1 MSRIDDD
8 EIEEFDE
15 SPRPAKK
22 RKTTKAATKNVRPT
36 KAKAKAVGKT
46 VKASRT
52 TRSGSTTSHTISP
65 VNSDDDDDDAFE
77 TIERKPSKSRSRA
90 VTESDQEERSAQ
102 KKTKHRI
109 KVINDQD
116 LLLDQF
122 MTQAPERSPSPNG
135 VRGPIWLKQP
145 RQGSVFNQQPPPM
158 TGMASAQHGPLQK
171 PRIQNPPISAPMARA
186 GPPQVAKPQFKRPH
200 AIASPTR
207 NGQASPIDVVNNTT
221 AASARA
227 TLSVPP
233 QTQPI
238 DVSQELADLP
248 SDAFSFSSP
257 EASPKQAI
265 YVSSQAAQPV
275 VRRVQNVQAPQSGLK
290 QTTLFGALATQTT
303 DKESAKNKKYN
314 FPKATQPEPPTH
326 HKLDQA
332 AMATWVYPVNLG
344 TIREYQYSIVSAAL
358 YNNLL
363 VALPTGLG
371 KTFIAATVMLNWFR
385 WTKEAQIVFLAPTK
399 PLVAQQ
405 VDACFNIVGIPRSQT
420 VMLTGGISP
429 GLRAEEWLEKRV
441 FFMTPQTMINDLKTG
456 ICDPKRIVLVVVDE
470 AHRATGS
477 YSYVEVI
484 KFIRRFNSSF
494 RVLALTAT
502 PGSKV
507 ETVQQVIDGLD
518 ISKIEIRTE
527 QSLDI
532 RQYVH
537 LRQVDS
543 YLFDYSAEQA
553 MIMELCS
560 KAIKPLLDVLNGLNA
575 YWMKDPMKLTAFG
588 LTNAQREW
596 SKSEA
601 GRNAPMSQKGMIH
614 TIFQILASLAH
625 SISMLKFHGIGP
637 FLRGI
642 TTFRNAVDG
651 GETRGKYAS
660 QVRKDENFNKMYNC
674 IQGWIKNPDFIGH
687 PKLEHLRTVVMNHLL
702 DAGEGQDGKTSP
714 TRIMVFAQWRDSA
727 EDITRVLARNEPT
740 IRPHVFVGQA
750 DAKGSEGMDQK
761 KQLQVIQD
769 FKDGK
774 YNVLVATS
782 IGEEGLDIGEVDL
795 IVCYDAS
802 SSPIRMLQR
811 MGRTGRKRKG
821 NIAILLMR
829 DKEEGDWLKAKDNYE
844 SMQAMIAKGDRF
856 QYHEDRSPRILPR
869 DVRPVVDKKVV
880 EIPPE
885 NSQADLPEPK
895 KGKRR
900 APKRPP
906 KKFFMPDGVQT
917 GFVTASRMDGDSD
930 EEQAPRPKSKKT
942 PTSATRKAVRPASP
956 PPEPAPLPFLDDV
969 LLNKIQE
976 RELERKYQYVNAK
989 DGNAVVMAPKPD
1001 NYPESF
1007 RELGR
1012 TKYVRHGRLTTRTAA
1027 MMKRMHEMDEKGVQR
1042 FRDSLNEVD
1051 LESDQATAQLLQSPV
1066 PPSPAEDLPK
1076 PESLQA
1082 QRTAMPPPARTPLN
1096 NPAKRPATKR
1106 TAAPAAKA
1114 RAKTTPKG
1122 RPNYRMAADAEEG
1135 ESSSPE
1141 PTPADMRRAN
1151 QGIDLGSGDT
1161 SGEEDID
1168 GEPDS
1173 ELADFVV
1180 GSDQPIEYASSSMP
1194 GTAPRQ
1200 SLNHLFSSQ
1209 QSRVSQRTDDDLPEV
1224 SVVVRKGPQRPRDR
1238 REESDDEEEVPV
1250 RQRKRKRVV
1259 VDDSDEE

>member
-8 EIEEFDE
+8 AIDDFDE
-15 SPRPAKK
+15 SHRPAKK
-22 RKTTKAATKNVRPT
+22 RRTTKAATKNVRPT
-36 KAKAKAVGKT
+36 KAKAKPAAKPA
-46 VKASRT
+46 KASRT

-65 VNSDDDDDDAFE
+65 IGSDDDDDDAFE
-77 TIERKPSKSRSRA
+77 TIERKPARSRSRA

-102 KKTKHRI
+102 KKPKHRI
-109 KVINDQD
+109 KVVDDRD

-122 MTQAPERSPSPNG
+122 MTQAPERSPSPDG

-145 RQGSVFNQQPPPM
+145 RQGSVFNQQPST
-158 TGMASAQHGPLQK
+158 TGTASAQYGQPQNSRIQK
-171 PRIQNPPISAPMARA
+171 PPLSSAVAQM

-207 NGQASPIDVVNNTT
+207 NDHASTTNVNMNTT
-221 AASARA
+221 ATSART

-257 EASPKQAI
+257 EGSPKQAI
-265 YVSSQAAQPV
+265 YVSSQAQPV
-275 VRRVQNVQAPQSGLK
+275 VRRVQNVQAPQTGLK

-303 DKESAKNKKYN
+303 DKESAKNKKHN
-314 FPKATQPEPPTH
+314 FPKAAQSEPPTH

-332 AMATWVYPVNLG
+332 ALATWVYPVNLG

-477 YSYVEVI
+477 YSYVEVV

-518 ISKIEIRTE
+518 ISRIEIRTE

-537 LRQVDS
+537 HREVDT

-560 KAIKPLLDVLNGLNA
+560 KAIKPLLDKLNALNA

-596 SKSEA
+596 SKSPA
-601 GRNAPMSQKGMIH
+601 GRNASMAEKGMLH
-614 TIFQILASLAH
+614 AVFQILASLAH
-625 SISMLKFHGIGP
+625 SISMLRFHGIGP
-637 FLRGI
+637 FMRGI
-642 TTFRNAVDG
+642 TTFKNAVDN
-651 GETRGKYAS
+651 GESRGKYAT

-687 PKLEHLRTVVMNHLL
+687 PKIEHLRTVIMNHLL
-702 DAGEGQDGKTSP
+702 DAGEGQDGKTSS

-774 YNVLVATS
+774 HNVLVATS

-885 NSQADLPEPK
+885 NSQPDLPEPK
-895 KGKRR
+895 KGRRR

-906 KKFFMPDGVQT
+906 KKFFMPDGVET

-930 EEQAPRPKSKKT
+930 EEQVTRPKSKKT
-942 PTSATRKAVRPASP
+942 PMSAARKAVRPASP

-976 RELERKYQYVNAK
+976 RELERKYQYVNAT
-989 DGNAVVMAPKPD
+989 DGNAIVMAPKPD
-1001 NYPESF
+1001 KYPETF
-1007 RELGR
+1007 RELSS
-1012 TKYVRHGRLTTRTAA
+1012 TKYVRHGMLTTRTAA
-1027 MMKRMHEMDEKGVQR
+1027 MMRRMHEMDETRVQR
-1042 FRDSLNEVD
+1042 FRDNLKEVD
-1051 LESDQATAQLLQSPV
+1051 LETDQETAQLLQSPE
-1066 PPSPAEDLPK
+1066 PIPLAQDLPE

-1082 QRTAMPPPARTPLN
+1082 ERTIMPPPARTPQN
-1096 NPAKRPATKR
+1096 NRAKKAAAKR

-1114 RAKTTPKG
+1114 RAKTIPQG
-1122 RPNYRMAADAEEG
+1122 RPNYRMRADAEEG

-1141 PTPADMRRAN
+1141 PTPAEMRRAT

-1161 SGEEDID
+1161 SGEEDFD
-1168 GEPDS
+1168 AEPDS

-1180 GSDQPIEYASSSMP
+1180 GSDQPIEYASSSVP
-1194 GTAPRQ
+1194 ATAPRQ

-1209 QSRVSQRTDDDLPEV
+1209 QSMLSQQTDDDLPDV
-1224 SVVVRKGPQRPRDR
+1224 SVVVQKTIQRSRHR
-1238 REESDDEEEVPV
+1238 TEGSDEGEAPV
-1250 RQRKRKRVV
+1250 RQRKTRKIVV
-1259 VDDSDEE
+1259 EDSDDE

>member
-1 MSRIDDD
+1 MSRIDGDA
-8 EIEEFDE
+8 IEDFDE

-22 RKTTKAATKNVRPT
+22 RKTTKAATNNARAT
-36 KAKAKAVGKT
+36 KARPKAKT
-46 VKASRT
+46 SRT
-52 TRSGSTTSHTISP
+52 SRSGSTTSHTVS
-65 VNSDDDDDDAFE
+65 VVGSDDDDDDDAFE
-77 TIERKPSKSRSRA
+77 TIERKPSGRKSRA
-90 VTESDQEERSAQ
+90 VTESDQEEWSAQ
-102 KKTKHRI
+102 KKPKHRI
-109 KVINDQD
+109 KIVTDQD
-116 LLLDQF
+116 FMKDQF
-122 MTQAPERSPSPNG
+122 LTQAPERSPSPDG

-145 RQGSVFNQQPPPM
+145 RQASVFNQQPSTNRAPTAQHVPAQQSRTSVPPIQ
-158 TGMASAQHGPLQK
+158 TYKAGTEPPQSVRPRLKQPSTMAS
-171 PRIQNPPISAPMARA
+171 SRA
-186 GPPQVAKPQFKRPH
+186 
-200 AIASPTR
+200 
-207 NGQASPIDVVNNTT
+207 NGHIPVTNTT
-221 AASARA
+221 KTPTTTSARD
-227 TLSVPP
+227 TLSVPS
-233 QTQPI
+233 QTQII
-238 DVSQELADLP
+238 DISQELADLP

-257 EASPKQAI
+257 ERSPKRTV
-265 YVSSQAAQPV
+265 YVSSQAQPV
-275 VRRVQNVQAPQSGLK
+275 IRKVQNVQAPQSGLK
-290 QTTLFGALATQTT
+290 QTTLFGALATQAT
-303 DKESAKNKKYN
+303 DKDNAKNKKHN
-314 FPKATQPEPPTH
+314 FPKSTQPEPPTH
-326 HKLDQA
+326 HKLDREA
-332 AMATWVYPVNLG
+332 LSTWVYPVNLG

-358 YNNLL
+358 YSNLL

-385 WTKEAQIVFLAPTK
+385 WTANAQIVFLAPTK

-456 ICDPKRIVLVVVDE
+456 ICDPKRLVLVVVDE

-477 YSYVEVI
+477 YSYVEVV

-518 ISKIEIRTE
+518 IAKIEIRTE

-537 LRQVDS
+537 LRQVDT
-543 YLFDYSAEQA
+543 YLFDYSAEQE

-560 KAIKPLLDVLNGLNA
+560 KAIQPVLDKLNGQNA
-575 YWMKDPMKLTAFG
+575 YWVKDPMKLTAFG

-601 GRNAPMSQKGMIH
+601 GRKAPMPLKSMIH

-642 TTFRNAVDG
+642 TTFKNAVDG

-660 QVRKDENFNKMYNC
+660 IIRKDENFNKMYNC
-674 IQGWIKNPDFIGH
+674 IQGWIKNPDFVGH
-687 PKLEHLRTVVMNHLL
+687 PKLEHLRSVVMNHFM
-702 DAGEGQDGKTSP
+702 DAGEGTDGKPSA

-727 EDITRVLARNEPT
+727 EEITRVLRRNEPL

-761 KQLQVIQD
+761 RQLQVIQE

-774 YNVLVATS
+774 YNTLVATS

-795 IVCYDAS
+795 IVCYDANA
-802 SSPIRMLQR
+802 SPIRMLQR

-829 DKEEGDWLKAKDNYE
+829 DKEEKDWIKAKDNYE
-844 SMQAMIAKGDRF
+844 AMQGMIAKGDRF
-856 QYHEDRSPRILPR
+856 EYHEDRSPRILPR
-869 DVRPVVDKKVV
+869 DVRPTVDKRVV

-895 KGKRR
+895 RGKKR

-906 KKFFMPDGVQT
+906 KKFFMPDGVET
-917 GFVTASRMDGDSD
+917 GFVSVSRMDGDDD
-930 EEQAPRPKSKKT
+930 EDLPRPKSKKT
-942 PTSATRKAVRPASP
+942 PTSAARKAARPVSP
-956 PPEPAPLPFLDDV
+956 PPEPAPLPFLEDV

-989 DGNAVVMAPKPD
+989 DSDAVITLPRPD
-1001 NYPESF
+1001 NYPETF
-1007 RELGR
+1007 RELGSTR
-1012 TKYVRHGRLTTRTAA
+1012 YVMHGRLTTRTAA
-1027 MMKRMHEMDEKGVQR
+1027 MMKRMHDMNEQMIQR
-1042 FRDSLNEVD
+1042 FRDNLNTDD
-1051 LESDQATAQLLQSPV
+1051 LVSDQETNNLFRSPSPV
-1066 PPSPAEDLPK
+1066 SRAERLPD
-1076 PESLQA
+1076 PESLRPS
-1082 QRTAMPPPARTPLN
+1082 RTTMPPPARTPQN
-1096 NPAKRPATKR
+1096 TRAKKPTTKRVAGRAAKTVPATS
-1106 TAAPAAKA
+1106 A
-1114 RAKTTPKG
+1114 RNQ
-1122 RPNYRMAADAEEG
+1122 PNYHMPADAMEG

-1141 PTPADMRRAN
+1141 PTPVDMRRAT

-1161 SGEEDID
+1161 SGEEDFD
-1168 GEPDS
+1168 DEPDS

-1194 GTAPRQ
+1194 GSAAPRQ
-1200 SLNHLFSSQ
+1200 SLNHIFSSQ

-1224 SVVVRKGPQRPRDR
+1224 SVVVQRGPRRRSSRMEEEDEEEDSPVRRRKR
-1238 REESDDEEEVPV
+1238 RKVIDDDSDDE
-1250 RQRKRKRVV
+1250 
-1259 VDDSDEE
+1259 

>member
-1 MSRIDDD
+1 MD
-8 EIEEFDE
+8 
-15 SPRPAKK
+15 
-22 RKTTKAATKNVRPT
+22 
-36 KAKAKAVGKT
+36 
-46 VKASRT
+46 
-52 TRSGSTTSHTISP
+52 
-65 VNSDDDDDDAFE
+65 
-77 TIERKPSKSRSRA
+77 
-90 VTESDQEERSAQ
+90 
-102 KKTKHRI
+102 
-109 KVINDQD
+109 
-116 LLLDQF
+116 
-122 MTQAPERSPSPNG
+122 
-135 VRGPIWLKQP
+135 
-145 RQGSVFNQQPPPM
+145 
-158 TGMASAQHGPLQK
+158 
-171 PRIQNPPISAPMARA
+171 
-186 GPPQVAKPQFKRPH
+186 
-200 AIASPTR
+200 
-207 NGQASPIDVVNNTT
+207 TT
-221 AASARA
+221 AAPARD

-233 QTQPI
+233 QTQSI

-257 EASPKQAI
+257 EGSPKQAI
-265 YVSSQAAQPV
+265 YVSSQAQPV

-303 DKESAKNKKYN
+303 DKEGAKNKKHN

-385 WTKEAQIVFLAPTK
+385 WTKDAQIVFLAPTK

-429 GLRAEEWLEKRV
+429 GLRAEEWLAKRV

-477 YSYVEVI
+477 YSYVEVV

-537 LRQVDS
+537 LRQVDT
-543 YLFDYSAEQA
+543 YLFDYSPEQA
-553 MIMELCS
+553 MVMELCS
-560 KAIKPLLDVLNGLNA
+560 KAIKPVLDKLNGQNA

-601 GRNAPMSQKGMIH
+601 GRKAPMPLKSMIH

-642 TTFRNAVDG
+642 TTFKNAVDG

-660 QVRKDENFNKMYNC
+660 QIRKDENFNKMYNC
-674 IQGWIKNPDFIGH
+674 IQGWIKNPDFVGH
-687 PKLEHLRTVVMNHLL
+687 PKLEHLRTVVMNHFL
-702 DAGEGQDGKTSP
+702 DAGEGPDGKPSP

-727 EDITRVLARNEPT
+727 EEITRVLARNQPT

-774 YNVLVATS
+774 YNTLVATS

-795 IVCYDAS
+795 IVCYDANA
-802 SSPIRMLQR
+802 SPIRMLQR

-829 DKEEGDWLKAKDNYE
+829 DKEEGDWVKAKDNYE
-844 SMQAMIAKGDRF
+844 SMQGMIAKGDRF

-885 NSQADLPEPK
+885 NSQPDLPEPK

-906 KKFFMPDGVQT
+906 KKFFMPDGVET
-917 GFVTASRMDGDSD
+917 GFVAVSRLEGDSD
-930 EEQAPRPKSKKT
+930 EEQVSRAKSKKKT
-942 PTSATRKAVRPASP
+942 PTSAARKAIRPASP

-989 DGNAVVMAPKPD
+989 DSNAVITAPKPD
-1001 NYPESF
+1001 NYPETF
-1007 RELGR
+1007 RELGS

-1027 MMKRMHEMDEKGVQR
+1027 MMKRMHEMDENGVQR
-1042 FRDSLNEVD
+1042 FRDNLNEAD
-1051 LESDQATAQLLQSPV
+1051 LGTDQETAKLLQSPAHL
-1066 PPSPAEDLPK
+1066 SSAEDLPES
-1076 PESLQA
+1076 ESLQI
-1082 QRTAMPPPARTPLN
+1082 QRTIMAPPARTPQN
-1096 NPAKRPATKR
+1096 HRAKKPVAKR

-1114 RAKTTPKG
+1114 RAKTTPKS
-1122 RPNYRMAADAEEG
+1122 RPNYRMAEDAEEG

-1141 PTPADMRRAN
+1141 PTPADMRRAT

-1161 SGEEDID
+1161 SGEEDFD
-1168 GEPDS
+1168 AEPDS

-1180 GSDQPIEYASSSMP
+1180 GSDQPIEYASSSLP
-1194 GTAPRQ
+1194 ATAPRQ

-1209 QSRVSQRTDDDLPEV
+1209 QSRVSQRTDEDLPEV
-1224 SVVVRKGPQRPRDR
+1224 SVVVLKRTQRPRGRTGDR
-1238 REESDDEEEVPV
+1238 DDEEVPV
-1250 RQRKRKRVV
+1250 RQRKRRKVV